1 MALARGRGPSVTT
14 KGPNGANGTSSKK
27 ASVELS
33 PVDRI
38 REEIRRMSAVNRESP
53 TIPKVKT
60 GAHRLESIGALPS
73 TINEKTRVYI
83 VQGRDPVDATV
94 SPDKLI
100 LRVCINLIRAN
111 VDDELIYG
119 ILVDERYEISKH
131 VLAQEAVER
140 YVLRQIR
147 RGHEFAKDKHL
158 LELNEKHAVIEN
170 HGGKCRVLEDP
181 GNDEGADGHNEITLQ
196 AFDDFRNRYNNR
208 KVMTGYDQKGH
219 PVEKPLGTWWLDHA
233 ARRQYHSI
241 AFSPGGDE
249 RAGVYNLWR
258 GFAVKAVPGE
268 RHLRYLEHL
277 KTNICSGDEK
287 ALSYLLCWMARAIQ
301 KPNAP
306 GEVAIVLR
314 GGKGTGKCLA
324 LGTKV
329 LRYDGIRVNVEDI
342 CVGDELMGPDSRP
355 RRVTGTSRGTG
366 QLYRVVPVKGE
377 PWICNDAHILTLES
391 WKSGELIDIPVTDF
405 ISSSKK
411 FKSINFQVHVGV
423 DFSPSAPLPVDPY
436 FLGLW
441 FGDGTK
447 GLSSLSITTMDHEI
461 LEACNTEA
469 KRWGLHITKVAGN
482 SSGRASTYL
491 LGVKRGGRRKNPL
504 LDALRKLVGR
514 NLNLV
519 PDTYLRASRE
529 DRLDFL
535 AGWIDTD
542 GHLSCGG
549 FEITQKRRDYIEAVV
564 FLGRSLGLQVTVS
577 QKIVNGDVYWRA
589 FISGDCSIIP
599 TRLKRKRAP
608 VRKHVK
614 KVTRTGITIE
624 DAGIGEYAGFEID
637 GDRRFLLG
645 DCTVTHNT
653 VFADV
658 FGRLFGRHYWAVA
671 DAKYIVGNFNAHL
684 RDCVILFGD
693 EAFWAGDKKHE
704 SVLKALITGRTIV
717 IESKGVDAETTSNN
731 VHLIMASN
739 SEWVVPASYDER
751 RFLVLDVGKTRQG
764 DKPYFD
770 AIMRE
775 LEDGGFE
782 NLLYML
788 QNMDLSHFNHRD
800 VPETDALQDQKLH
813 SMEPHE
819 EWWYGKLRDGH
830 LRPAYPNWT
839 SPIPKDA
846 LIDDY
851 LSYAQRISA
860 SRRTNATRLARF
872 LEKCCAPGP
881 HAFSGE
887 FRGKDLNGNQQNGS
901 TLWWE
906 FPPLAVCRAGF
917 EKHIGSLPVDWPTI
931 EVRESATTA
940 RLGSTQAPS
949 LLS

>member
-1 MALARGRGPSVTT
+1 VEVQPVALALARGRGQRVTK

-27 ASVELS
+27 DLS
-33 PVDRI
+33 PVEKI

-60 GAHRLESIGALPS
+60 GAHRLESISALPS

-83 VQGRDPVDATV
+83 VQGRDPVDAAV

-314 GGKGTGKCLA
+314 GGKGTGK
-324 LGTKV
+324 
-329 LRYDGIRVNVEDI
+329 
-342 CVGDELMGPDSRP
+342 
-355 RRVTGTSRGTG
+355 
-366 QLYRVVPVKGE
+366 
-377 PWICNDAHILTLES
+377 
-391 WKSGELIDIPVTDF
+391 
-405 ISSSKK
+405 
-411 FKSINFQVHVGV
+411 
-423 DFSPSAPLPVDPY
+423 
-436 FLGLW
+436 
-441 FGDGTK
+441 
-447 GLSSLSITTMDHEI
+447 
-461 LEACNTEA
+461 
-469 KRWGLHITKVAGN
+469 
-482 SSGRASTYL
+482 
-491 LGVKRGGRRKNPL
+491 
-504 LDALRKLVGR
+504 
-514 NLNLV
+514 
-519 PDTYLRASRE
+519 
-529 DRLDFL
+529 
-535 AGWIDTD
+535 
-542 GHLSCGG
+542 
-549 FEITQKRRDYIEAVV
+549 
-564 FLGRSLGLQVTVS
+564 
-577 QKIVNGDVYWRA
+577 
-589 FISGDCSIIP
+589 
-599 TRLKRKRAP
+599 
-608 VRKHVK
+608 
-614 KVTRTGITIE
+614 
-624 DAGIGEYAGFEID
+624 
-637 GDRRFLLG
+637 
-645 DCTVTHNT
+645 T

-800 VPETDALQDQKLH
+800 VPDTDALQDQKLH

-940 RLGSTQAPS
+940 RLGSAQAPS